1 MPHTPKP
8 PKKVCPP
15 MKQNVRKLKT
25 LTDKRQAV
33 NSSKLKRTTT
43 HARQVKTRKSTAKKR
58 VAKRVQDNSVSKPA
72 NKALHGRARQIK
84 NKCNIIGSVSL
95 RHTRSCATQHGL
107 FADLGGNKSSQ
118 SVPQE
123 VELPRREVTNIRRD
137 QQAMEQD
144 TLNIPELGDLESDDE
159 QNKAL
164 GPNGEILPINISS
177 EETVVEEHRELL
189 AQKAIQLEKEKV
201 EVLSEMVQ
209 SENCPLTTESSEK
222 QSTTKSDGVFVKECE
237 PATKINFVC
246 KPKTSGPTESI
257 LPQLCD
263 IVSQITVV
271 GSSELDVSM
280 LSVGCEFPK
289 ESSELEYISDARQV
303 EDKERCSTMIMKT
316 KDADDNDNIY
326 KYSSHMPGLESGP
339 LTGAS
344 FESKPSSSTESTQ
357 SSFDTESEAGS
368 SDLAQES
375 RATRASPLLEGNK
388 QQCLGKAR
396 ERGEGQKRRR
406 CGHCEPC
413 LRKINCGQCSCCL
426 NRKTGHQICKLRKC
440 VELKKRP
447 SLISADGVGHVTSL
461 ARHLYSSLLTIA
473 KLKHNSTEYVAD
485 FTQSEQVLWPAV
497 SKHAF
502 LADHNSL
509 SSHSGAKQLKPN
521 MERHT
526 DPSDLQPEAQGAV
539 YMLAKSLPPKELPEK
554 MVPLKKIRLEEPC
567 VATDKQNSLH
577 LDDSDYCEDALS
589 TLAVVC
595 SSITRRN
602 ILEAESFGP
611 QDSDICS
618 FKNERVEQPHQ
629 RLLHQELTSNSPAC
643 AENPTQKTS
652 VALACPNVQALF
664 EHRSISIDQA
674 IAIEALTQLAV
685 TPETLPFKTKNYCQ
699 QENIPLLDF
708 ASSRHVPLQDAKC
721 VLEVPSQRV
730 SVISSSLHQ
739 TSVICSP
746 LNKQDNFTHH
756 STSTPHRPSL
766 QDLWKAG
773 SECEK
778 VLHTPEDERF
788 SQALC
793 KPDRLD
799 GTFKRF
805 KHIEK
810 TQSTRRRDE
819 EEVAVQLLQLA
830 FMIESR
836 QNPVSS
842 ENCPPIGM
850 PVQAIKYNHNVI
862 GQHIKKQKR
871 TKTTPA
877 NPRTSKK
884 RAAENVGSNHRIP
897 LAKRTP
903 NGKAPLKTKGQRT
916 ALQQKANLHP
926 RKSLFLPQAQIDLKQ
941 CLGHAHYEKRQLSHF
956 TNSYKTEHLDQQGL
970 MSSNIQKAVHFKTE
984 IAALSHI
991 HGNQAQQANQNE
1003 YYKVETSGSVTILST
1018 SAENM
1023 KNGDVESPEKYTPT
1037 KHTLNTKQCYHQ
1049 LHLFFIFLDQ
1059 ITEKEEGPFYT
1070 HLGSG
1075 PTVASIREMMEDRYG
1090 EKGKAV
1096 RVEVVVYTGR
1106 EGRSSQG
1113 CPIAKWV
1120 IRRGSEEEKL
1130 LCLVRQRAGHCC
1142 QNAVVV
1148 ILILAWE
1155 GIPRNMAD
1163 RLYEELTQTLCKY
1176 GSPTSRRCGL
1186 NEDRTCACQGLNP
1199 ETCGASFSFGCSWS
1213 MYFNGCKFAR
1223 SKVPRKFRLLGDF
1236 PEEEQ
1241 NLESNLQNL
1250 ATDLA
1255 PIYKRLAPQA
1265 YQNQVDDEESGRDC
1279 RLGRRDGRPFS
1290 GVTACL
1296 DFCAHAHRDT
1306 HNMSNGSTVVC
1317 TLTKEDNRAVR
1328 NIPEDEQLHVL
1339 PLYKISETDEF
1350 GRVEGQWAKIESGA
1364 LQVLSSFPREV
1375 RLLAEPVKSAR
1386 KRRLEAKKERKKQSS
1401 QDKKQSNQDKKQV
1414 TPRKVKNEHLKGI
1427 TSDIYLLAPCSPYNR
1442 TYCIP
1447 QVSSSQDTAALSP
1460 ALHPNPTT
1468 PDYGYSQGFH
1478 DYCSAVKAE
1487 SEEIRCL
1494 QGGAAPRP
1502 ISPPRAEG
1510 LQSRLNFHQ
1519 AYLGLDDHHG
1529 PMVTPRPLTP
1539 EEVKAEQVWSD
1550 SEHNFLDGDIG
1561 GVAVAPSHG
1570 SVLIECA
1577 RRELHATTPILQP
1590 NRSHPTRISLVFYQH
1605 KSLNAPGHG
1614 LELAEHLRLE
1624 PGELQVPTRQS
1635 LTVTCNG
1642 IITSAPY
1649 VLTHV
1654 TGPYNRWT

>member
-447 SLISADGVGHVTSL
+447 SLISADGVGH
-461 ARHLYSSLLTIA
+461 
-473 KLKHNSTEYVAD
+473 
-485 FTQSEQVLWPAV
+485 
-497 SKHAF
+497 
-502 LADHNSL
+502 
-509 SSHSGAKQLKPN
+509 
-521 MERHT
+521 
-526 DPSDLQPEAQGAV
+526 
-539 YMLAKSLPPKELPEK
+539 
-554 MVPLKKIRLEEPC
+554 
-567 VATDKQNSLH
+567 
-577 LDDSDYCEDALS
+577 
-589 TLAVVC
+589 
-595 SSITRRN
+595 
-602 ILEAESFGP
+602 
-611 QDSDICS
+611 
-618 FKNERVEQPHQ
+618 
-629 RLLHQELTSNSPAC
+629 
-643 AENPTQKTS
+643 
-652 VALACPNVQALF
+652 
-664 EHRSISIDQA
+664 
-674 IAIEALTQLAV
+674 
-685 TPETLPFKTKNYCQ
+685 
-699 QENIPLLDF
+699 
-708 ASSRHVPLQDAKC
+708 
-721 VLEVPSQRV
+721 
-730 SVISSSLHQ
+730 
-739 TSVICSP
+739 
-746 LNKQDNFTHH
+746 
-756 STSTPHRPSL
+756 
-766 QDLWKAG
+766 
-773 SECEK
+773 
-778 VLHTPEDERF
+778 
-788 SQALC
+788 
-793 KPDRLD
+793 
-799 GTFKRF
+799 
-805 KHIEK
+805 
-810 TQSTRRRDE
+810 
-819 EEVAVQLLQLA
+819 
-830 FMIESR
+830 
-836 QNPVSS
+836 
-842 ENCPPIGM
+842 
-850 PVQAIKYNHNVI
+850 
-862 GQHIKKQKR
+862 
-871 TKTTPA
+871 
-877 NPRTSKK
+877 
-884 RAAENVGSNHRIP
+884 
-897 LAKRTP
+897 
-903 NGKAPLKTKGQRT
+903 
-916 ALQQKANLHP
+916 
-926 RKSLFLPQAQIDLKQ
+926 
-941 CLGHAHYEKRQLSHF
+941 
-956 TNSYKTEHLDQQGL
+956 
-970 MSSNIQKAVHFKTE
+970 
-984 IAALSHI
+984 
-991 HGNQAQQANQNE
+991 
-1003 YYKVETSGSVTILST
+1003 
-1018 SAENM
+1018 
-1023 KNGDVESPEKYTPT
+1023 
-1037 KHTLNTKQCYHQ
+1037 
-1049 LHLFFIFLDQ
+1049 
-1059 ITEKEEGPFYT
+1059 
-1070 HLGSG
+1070 
-1075 PTVASIREMMEDRYG
+1075 
-1090 EKGKAV
+1090 
-1096 RVEVVVYTGR
+1096 
-1106 EGRSSQG
+1106 
-1113 CPIAKWV
+1113 V

>member
-1 MPHTPKP
+1 
-8 PKKVCPP
+8 
-15 MKQNVRKLKT
+15 
-25 LTDKRQAV
+25 
-33 NSSKLKRTTT
+33 
-43 HARQVKTRKSTAKKR
+43 
-58 VAKRVQDNSVSKPA
+58 
-72 NKALHGRARQIK
+72 
-84 NKCNIIGSVSL
+84 
-95 RHTRSCATQHGL
+95 
-107 FADLGGNKSSQ
+107 LGGNKSSQ

-177 EETVVEEHRELL
+177 EETVVEKHRELL

-209 SENCPLTTESSEK
+209 SENCPMTTESSEK

-447 SLISADGVGHVTSL
+447 SLISADGDVQIG
-461 ARHLYSSLLTIA
+461 
-473 KLKHNSTEYVAD
+473 
-485 FTQSEQVLWPAV
+485 
-497 SKHAF
+497 
-502 LADHNSL
+502 
-509 SSHSGAKQLKPN
+509 
-521 MERHT
+521 
-526 DPSDLQPEAQGAV
+526 
-539 YMLAKSLPPKELPEK
+539 
-554 MVPLKKIRLEEPC
+554 
-567 VATDKQNSLH
+567 
-577 LDDSDYCEDALS
+577 DYL
-589 TLAVVC
+589 
-595 SSITRRN
+595 
-602 ILEAESFGP
+602 
-611 QDSDICS
+611 
-618 FKNERVEQPHQ
+618 
-629 RLLHQELTSNSPAC
+629 
-643 AENPTQKTS
+643 
-652 VALACPNVQALF
+652 
-664 EHRSISIDQA
+664 
-674 IAIEALTQLAV
+674 
-685 TPETLPFKTKNYCQ
+685 
-699 QENIPLLDF
+699 
-708 ASSRHVPLQDAKC
+708 
-721 VLEVPSQRV
+721 
-730 SVISSSLHQ
+730 
-739 TSVICSP
+739 
-746 LNKQDNFTHH
+746 
-756 STSTPHRPSL
+756 
-766 QDLWKAG
+766 
-773 SECEK
+773 
-778 VLHTPEDERF
+778 
-788 SQALC
+788 
-793 KPDRLD
+793 
-799 GTFKRF
+799 
-805 KHIEK
+805 
-810 TQSTRRRDE
+810 
-819 EEVAVQLLQLA
+819 
-830 FMIESR
+830 
-836 QNPVSS
+836 
-842 ENCPPIGM
+842 
-850 PVQAIKYNHNVI
+850 
-862 GQHIKKQKR
+862 
-871 TKTTPA
+871 
-877 NPRTSKK
+877 
-884 RAAENVGSNHRIP
+884 
-897 LAKRTP
+897 
-903 NGKAPLKTKGQRT
+903 
-916 ALQQKANLHP
+916 ANLHVLI
-926 RKSLFLPQAQIDLKQ
+926 K
-941 CLGHAHYEKRQLSHF
+941 
-956 TNSYKTEHLDQQGL
+956 
-970 MSSNIQKAVHFKTE
+970 
-984 IAALSHI
+984 
-991 HGNQAQQANQNE
+991 
-1003 YYKVETSGSVTILST
+1003 ETSVFIFNKVNKNHGIPYAWAHATPCSKPICYKMLVRCKNLSKLRKKDVPKAESEGISVNGTSSEQMEGTFVAPEEEACDLSGVYPAPPDP
-1018 SAENM
+1018 S
-1023 KNGDVESPEKYTPT
+1023 TPL
-1037 KHTLNTKQCYHQ
+1037 HPAPAQTKQCYHQ

-1142 QNAVVV
+1142 QNAVIV

-1279 RLGRRDGRPFS
+1279 RLGRRDGHPFS

-1414 TPRKVKNEHLKGI
+1414 TPRKVKNEHLKGFKSI
-1427 TSDIYLLAPCSPYNR
+1427 SSEHSPCFKMELQNYISPMPVTPDVGRHLTDLLAPCSPYNR

-1468 PDYGYSQGFH
+1468 PDYGYAGKLARSDRPPLLQHGQGLDMVTHCSPELSQQKPCRKQQGLDGPMGMKSQGFH

-1529 PMVTPRPLTP
+1529 PLVTPRPLTP

-1614 LELAEHLRLE
+1614 LLQWEAKMAEKARERELAEHLRLE
-1624 PGELQVPTRQS
+1624 PGAVAALHTTKAKRSKVAENVTENKEEDAWQDKREELQVPTRQS